1 MNNSPNFLESC
12 EMLGL
17 NPDELMLSPTLSDNI
32 PESVRKRIKQLNAA
46 TKLSV
51 CMMAWNKQDGFEP
64 DETANY
70 YQEEAGYTPYFNF
83 KNDMLLSSGSANT
96 GSFAGIVNAYA
107 TYAASITIANF
118 GLRLCLKTRDRAVEF
133 GEVFIETFNE
143 LI

>member
-17 NPDELMLSPTLSDNI
+17 TPDELMIRPTLSDNT
-32 PESVRKRIKQLNAA
+32 PDSVRNRIKQLNAA

-51 CMMAWNKQDGFEP
+51 CMMAWNNIDGFKP
-64 DETANY
+64 DEKANY
-70 YQEEAGYTPYFNF
+70 HQEGVGYTPHFNY
-83 KNDMLLSSGSANT
+83 KDGRLLSSGFAYY
-96 GSFAGIVNAYA
+96 GSIAGIVLASAFYSAAITFAYL
-107 TYAASITIANF
+107 
-118 GLRLCLKTRDRAVEF
+118 GLRLCLGTRNRAVEF